1 MDCVL
6 LAQFLFY
13 AARQRARRSADTVP
27 CASSGARGAL
37 LASCAASSPAV
48 AAAAYTGE
56 ARPRCGGEPLRL
68 LPWRHGA
75 RAKVGYALGCAAAV
89 AFLSGGVA
97 QVAKDR
103 RRRSVQGVSLLMMGT
118 ALLMNTTYAL
128 SVLLRL
134 RSGADLAAS
143 APWIVGSAGAGA
155 LNVVVLA
162 QARHY
167 SRARRRERQ
176 QALTQAAPAAGELV

>member
-13 AARQRARRSADTVP
+13 AARQRARRSADSAP

-48 AAAAYTGE
+48 AASAGD

-75 RAKVGYALGCAAAV
+75 RAKIGYALGCAAAV

-97 QVAKDR
+97 QVAKNR
-103 RRRSVQGVSLLMMGT
+103 RRRSVKGVSLLMMGT

-167 SRARRRERQ
+167 SRARRREQQ